1 MVSERFVRFT
11 MAPVALLTFL
21 TSVVVMAIAASL
33 EHRWKNVG
41 FPNNSYRDRERL
53 LLVAGIWGIIVSLY
67 SLIGV
72 LVRPT
77 SRAFGVLVHLIFYA
91 IAFFLYLCGAASLTA
106 LTNSIDCGNVT
117 WSRCNVVKGGLVS
130 TGWIGTIFTF
140 IMLLIAIFLG
150 VKARSGVGAR
160 KAALTEA

>member
-1 MVSERFVRFT
+1 M
-11 MAPVALLTFL
+11 
-21 TSVVVMAIAASL
+21 
-33 EHRWKNVG
+33 
-41 FPNNSYRDRERL
+41 
-53 LLVAGIWGIIVSLY
+53 
-67 SLIGV
+67 
-72 LVRPT
+72 
-77 SRAFGVLVHLIFYA
+77 HLIFYA

-150 VKARSGVGAR
+150 IKARSGVGAR